1 MGNPV
6 GLTETQQGSMTQILL
21 SLKTLEREWEKRKGA
36 AACYGML
43 HYAQAMI
50 WMMQSKSFSTLGMA
64 VLA

>member
-50 WMMQSKSFSTLGMA
+50 WMMQSK
-64 VLA
+64 